1 MRLRL
6 VPRAP
11 SRSSILTARH
21 IRQIKQ
27 GGVLYVTIPEKH
39 PVFSHLLEDAGYQV
53 GYTGKGWGPGNLTA
67 GGLSRDP
74 IGKEYNEIQMKSAP
88 FGYTEPHR
96 VYEDGIGLKSGKKL
110 ADATVPKFWPDT
122 DLERSYILDY
132 AYEIEWM
139 DAHLQRMLDKLSQL
153 GALDN
158 TLVMVTSDNSM
169 PFPRAKVNLYDHGI
183 RMPLAIRWPKKIP
196 AERVIDDFSSH
207 IDLAPTFLEA
217 ANIAPPKE
225 MI

>member
-1 MRLRL
+1 
-6 VPRAP
+6 
-11 SRSSILTARH
+11 
-21 IRQIKQ
+21 
-27 GGVLYVTIPEKH
+27 
-39 PVFSHLLEDAGYQV
+39 
-53 GYTGKGWGPGNLTA
+53 
-67 GGLSRDP
+67 
-74 IGKEYNEIQMKSAP
+74 
-88 FGYTEPHR
+88 
-96 VYEDGIGLKSGKKL
+96 
-110 ADATVPKFWPDT
+110 
-122 DLERSYILDY
+122 
-132 AYEIEWM
+132 
-139 DAHLQRMLDKLSQL
+139 L